1 MPNPILQALQSK
13 ASPNQPNN
21 PMDMLKQ
28 FSQFK
33 RDMQGK
39 NPQAM
44 VDQLLKSGKMSPQQF
59 EQFKQQAAQFQNLLK

>member
-13 ASPNQPNN
+13 ASPSQQNN
-21 PMDMLKQ
+21 PMEMLKQ
-28 FSQFK
+28 FGQFK

-39 NPQAM
+39 DPQAM

-59 EQFKQQAAQFQNLLK
+59 DQLKQQAAQLQNLLK